1 METTRLL
8 VGAAMRAPPPSPA
21 PPTPQFRR
29 LRLPHP
35 RGGAHCLPFAGAARP
50 TLLTRC
56 SYSRKG
62 NSNSRAKPRHESSG
76 AVRLD
81 VEESSDQDHES
92 LLFQGTN
99 LANDQRKGDIREL
112 FSQAQRNILYLNKQR
127 LLAMEELKKLQD
139 ENELLLQEI
148 EVLEMEVQEQNDLRR
163 GFPTPTVFTKK
174 KLYSKMHISSFIC
187 LSLNAFHFL
196 TGALSGVP
204 LEAMQSS
211 RFCELLLRIDTMV
224 ISGMINMQ
232 EASDLREKVVNN
244 RSIIESTF
252 SDIHHKPN
260 TELLSE
266 LRLFLRKPIEKP
278 LHVVHICSELDP
290 IASCGSLSTYV
301 AGVSCAVQGK
311 GNLVEVILPKY
322 TSINTDGIHGFRKA
336 EAEYESYF
344 GGIWHKNRIWTGT
357 SSGVGLILI
366 EPTQLSYF
374 NRDMLRGYPDDFE
387 RFSYFSRASLD
398 YIVKSGKQPD
408 ILHIHNWETAIVAP
422 LFWDIFAHQGLENTR
437 ILLTCQD
444 LDSQDPNQT
453 HLVNILKGGIVY
465 SNKVVLMSSIHSRDV
480 LTRGLGHGLEAT
492 LTAHKEKI
500 LVASHGLD
508 GELWDPSKDIY
519 LPRRYSANDIEGK
532 SVCREALKRRLGFHS
547 GSSIIVGCI
556 CDGYSDI
563 HNLKEAVHVAL
574 RRSAQV
580 IFMETLG
587 SVVNSTIRALK
598 EEFINLD
605 DSIAFI
611 EEYDKTLA
619 HLIYAGSDIILC
631 SSFED
636 PSLQIA
642 MKAIKYG
649 CAPVQINFPNDK
661 SSLRLYVSVT
671 RQFEGNDCRNRVMSK
686 YIISTYGALSLLQ
699 ALDSFKN
706 DPSLWDQRIK
716 DGMVKGL
723 AWDAECYDLHWEA
736 YSFIRKL

>member
-1 METTRLL
+1 METTRLV
-8 VGAAMRAPPPSPA
+8 VGAAMRAPSPP

-29 LRLPHP
+29 RRFPH
-35 RGGAHCLPFAGAARP
+35 RFGGAHCLIPARAARP

-56 SYSRKG
+56 SYSSKGGG
-62 NSNSRAKPRHESSG
+62 NSRGKPHRESSST
-76 AVRLD
+76 VRLD
-81 VEESSDQDHES
+81 VEENSDQ
-92 LLFQGTN
+92 GTH
-99 LANDQRKGDIREL
+99 LANEQSKVNIREL
-112 FSQAQRNILYLNKQR
+112 FSQAQRNILHLNKLR

-139 ENELLLQEI
+139 ENNFLLQEI
-148 EVLEMEVQEQNDLRR
+148 EALEMEVQ
-163 GFPTPTVFTKK
+163 
-174 KLYSKMHISSFIC
+174 
-187 LSLNAFHFL
+187 
-196 TGALSGVP
+196 GVP
-204 LEAMQSS
+204 LEALQSS
-211 RFCELLLRIDTMV
+211 TFCELLLRIDTMV
-224 ISGMINMQ
+224 ISGMISMQ
-232 EASDLREKVVNN
+232 EASDVREKVVNN
-244 RSIIESTF
+244 RSVIQSTF
-252 SDIHHKPN
+252 SEIRHKEN

-301 AGVSCAVQGK
+301 AGVCCALQGK

-322 TSINTDGIHGFRKA
+322 TSLNMDGIHGLRKA
-336 EAEYESYF
+336 DTEYESYF
-344 GGIWHKNRIWTGT
+344 GGIWHKNRIWTGM

-366 EPTQLSYF
+366 EPIELSYF
-374 NRDMLRGYPDDFE
+374 SRDMIRGYPDDFE

-422 LFWDIFAHQGLENTR
+422 LFWDIFSQQGLENTR

-444 LDSQDPNQT
+444 LNYQCLEEPNKLEMCGLDPRKLHRDDRLQDPNKT

-465 SNKVVLMSSIHSRDV
+465 SNKVILMSSIHSRDV
-480 LTRGLGHGLEAT
+480 LIRGSRHQLEAT

-500 LVASHGLD
+500 LVASYGLE
-508 GELWDPSKDIY
+508 GEIWDPSKDIY
-519 LPRRYSANDIEGK
+519 LPRQYSTNDIEGK
-532 SVCREALKRRLGFHS
+532 SICREALKRRLGFRS
-547 GSSIIVGCI
+547 GSSSIVGCI

-580 IFMETLG
+580 IFMEKLG
-587 SVVNSTIRALK
+587 SVENSTVRALK

-605 DSIAFI
+605 DNIAFVA
-611 EEYDKTLA
+611 EYDETLA

-631 SSFED
+631 PSFED

-642 MKAIKYG
+642 MKAVKYG
-649 CAPVQINFPNDK
+649 CAPVQINFPNAE
-661 SSLRLYVSVT
+661 SS
-671 RQFEGNDCRNRVMSK
+671 RQSEGHDCRNRVMSK
-686 YIISTYGALSLLQ
+686 YIISTYGELSLLQ

-706 DPSLWDQRIK
+706 DPSRWDQQIK

-736 YSFIRKL
+736 YSSIRKL

>member
-1 METTRLL
+1 METTRL
-8 VGAAMRAPPPSPA
+8 VIGAAMPA
-21 PPTPQFRR
+21 PSISQLRR
-29 LRLPHP
+29 RHFPHR
-35 RGGAHCLPFAGAARP
+35 RGGAHCLLSARAARP
-50 TLLTRC
+50 TFLTRC
-56 SYSRKG
+56 SYSSKGDG
-62 NSNSRAKPRHESSG
+62 NSRESSST
-76 AVRLD
+76 VRLD
-81 VEESSDQDHES
+81 VEDSSDQ
-92 LLFQGTN
+92 GTS
-99 LANDQRKGDIREL
+99 LANEQRKGDIYEL

-127 LLAMEELKKLQD
+127 LLTMEELKKLQD
-139 ENELLLQEI
+139 ENTFLLQEI
-148 EVLEMEVQEQNDLRR
+148 EALEAEVQ
-163 GFPTPTVFTKK
+163 GVFPF
-174 KLYSKMHISSFIC
+174 F
-187 LSLNAFHFL
+187 SL
-196 TGALSGVP
+196 
-204 LEAMQSS
+204 
-211 RFCELLLRIDTMV
+211 ELF
-224 ISGMINMQ
+224 G
-232 EASDLREKVVNN
+232 
-244 RSIIESTF
+244 
-252 SDIHHKPN
+252 
-260 TELLSE
+260 
-266 LRLFLRKPIEKP
+266 KP

-290 IASCGSLSTYV
+290 IASCGSMSTYV

-322 TSINTDGIHGFRKA
+322 TSLNMDGIHGLRKA
-336 EAEYESYF
+336 DTEYESYF
-344 GGIWHKNRIWTGT
+344 GGIWHKNRIWTGM
-357 SSGVGLILI
+357 SNGVGVILI
-366 EPTQLSYF
+366 EPIQLSYF
-374 NRDMLRGYPDDFE
+374 SRDMLCGYPDDFE

-398 YIVKSGKQPD
+398 YIVKSGKKPD

-422 LFWDIFAHQGLENTR
+422 LFWDIFAQQGLENTR

-444 LDSQDPNQT
+444 LNYQCLEDPNKLEMCGLDPRKLHRADRLQDPNKI

-480 LTRGLGHGLEAT
+480 IIQGSRQLEAT

-500 LVASHGLD
+500 LVASQGLD

-532 SVCREALKRRLGFHS
+532 SICREALKRRLGYRT

-580 IFMETLG
+580 IFMEKLG
-587 SVVNSTIRALK
+587 SLKKSTARALK

-605 DSIAFI
+605 DNIAFI
-611 EEYDKTLA
+611 EEYDETLA

-636 PSLQIA
+636 SSLQIA

-649 CAPVQINFPNDK
+649 CAPVQINFPNDE
-661 SSLRLYVSVT
+661 S
-671 RQFEGNDCRNRVMSK
+671 RQSQGRDCRNRVMSK
-686 YIISTYGALSLLQ
+686 YIISTYGELSLLQ

-706 DPSLWDQRIK
+706 DPSRWDQQVK

-736 YSFIRKL
+736 YSSIRKL

>member
-1 METTRLL
+1 METTRL
-8 VGAAMRAPPPSPA
+8 VIGAAVPA
-21 PPTPQFRR
+21 PSIPQFRR
-29 LRLPHP
+29 RHFPHR
-35 RGGAHCLPFAGAARP
+35 RGGAHCLLSARAARP
-50 TLLTRC
+50 TFLTRC
-56 SYSRKG
+56 SYSSKGDG
-62 NSNSRAKPRHESSG
+62 NSRGKPRRESSST
-76 AVRLD
+76 VRLD
-81 VEESSDQDHES
+81 VEENSDR
-92 LLFQGTN
+92 GTN
-99 LANDQRKGDIREL
+99 LASEQRKCDIQEL

-139 ENELLLQEI
+139 ENSFLLQEI
-148 EVLEMEVQEQNDLRR
+148 EALEAEAQ
-163 GFPTPTVFTKK
+163 
-174 KLYSKMHISSFIC
+174 
-187 LSLNAFHFL
+187 
-196 TGALSGVP
+196 GVP
-204 LEAMQSS
+204 LEAVQQST
-211 RFCELLLRIDTMV
+211 FCELLLRIDTMV
-224 ISGMINMQ
+224 ISGMISMQ

-244 RSIIESTF
+244 RSVIQGTF
-252 SDIHHKPN
+252 SEIHHKAN

-278 LHVVHICSELDP
+278 LHVVHICTELDP
-290 IASCGSLSTYV
+290 IASCGSMSTYV

-322 TSINTDGIHGFRKA
+322 TSLNMDGIHGLRKA
-336 EAEYESYF
+336 DTEYESYF
-344 GGIWHKNRIWTGT
+344 GGIWHKNRIWTGM
-357 SSGVGLILI
+357 SSGVGVILI
-366 EPTQLSYF
+366 EPIQLSYF
-374 NRDMLRGYPDDFE
+374 SRDMLRGYPDDFE

-422 LFWDIFAHQGLENTR
+422 LFWDIFAQQCLEDPNKLEMCGLDPR
-437 ILLTCQD
+437 KLHRADRL
-444 LDSQDPNQT
+444 QDPNKT

-465 SNKVVLMSSIHSRDV
+465 SNKVVLMSSVHSRDV
-480 LTRGLGHGLEAT
+480 LIQGSRQLEAT

-500 LVASHGLD
+500 LVASQGLD

-532 SVCREALKRRLGFHS
+532 SICREALKRRLGFRT

-574 RRSAQV
+574 HRSAQV
-580 IFMETLG
+580 IFMEKLG
-587 SVVNSTIRALK
+587 SLTARALK

-605 DSIAFI
+605 DNIAFV
-611 EEYDKTLA
+611 EEYDETLE

-649 CAPVQINFPNDK
+649 CAPVQINFPNDE
-661 SSLRLYVSVT
+661 S
-671 RQFEGNDCRNRVMSK
+671 RQSQSQGRDCRNRVMFK
-686 YIISTYGALSLLQ
+686 YIISTYGELSLLK

-706 DPSLWDQRIK
+706 DPSRWDQQVK

-736 YSFIRKL
+736 YSSMRKQ

>member
-1 METTRLL
+1 METTRL
-8 VGAAMRAPPPSPA
+8 VIGAAMPA
-21 PPTPQFRR
+21 PPIPQLRR
-29 LRLPHP
+29 RHFPHR
-35 RGGAHCLPFAGAARP
+35 RGGAHCLLSARAARP

-56 SYSRKG
+56 SYSSKGDG
-62 NSNSRAKPRHESSG
+62 NSRGKPRRESSST
-76 AVRLD
+76 VRLD
-81 VEESSDQDHES
+81 VEENSDR
-92 LLFQGTN
+92 GTN
-99 LANDQRKGDIREL
+99 LASEQRKCDIQEL

-139 ENELLLQEI
+139 ENSFLLQEI
-148 EVLEMEVQEQNDLRR
+148 EALEAEAQ
-163 GFPTPTVFTKK
+163 
-174 KLYSKMHISSFIC
+174 
-187 LSLNAFHFL
+187 
-196 TGALSGVP
+196 GVP
-204 LEAMQSS
+204 LEAVQQST
-211 RFCELLLRIDTMV
+211 FCELLLRIDTMV
-224 ISGMINMQ
+224 ISGMISMQ

-244 RSIIESTF
+244 RSVIQGTF
-252 SDIHHKPN
+252 SEIHHKAN

-278 LHVVHICSELDP
+278 LHVVHICTELDP
-290 IASCGSLSTYV
+290 IASCGSMSTYV

-322 TSINTDGIHGFRKA
+322 TSLNMDGIHGLRKA
-336 EAEYESYF
+336 DTEYESYF
-344 GGIWHKNRIWTGT
+344 GGIWHKNRIWTGM
-357 SSGVGLILI
+357 SSGVGVILI
-366 EPTQLSYF
+366 EPIQLSYF
-374 NRDMLRGYPDDFE
+374 SRDMLRGYPDDFE

-422 LFWDIFAHQGLENTR
+422 LFWDIFAQQCLEDPNKLEMCGLDPR
-437 ILLTCQD
+437 KLHRADRL
-444 LDSQDPNQT
+444 QDPNKT

-480 LTRGLGHGLEAT
+480 LIQGSRQLEAT

-500 LVASHGLD
+500 LVASQGLD

-532 SVCREALKRRLGFHS
+532 SICREALKRRLGFRT

-574 RRSAQV
+574 HRSAQV
-580 IFMETLG
+580 IFMEKLG
-587 SVVNSTIRALK
+587 SLTARALK

-605 DSIAFI
+605 DNIAFV
-611 EEYDKTLA
+611 EEYDETLE

-649 CAPVQINFPNDK
+649 CAPVQINFPNDE
-661 SSLRLYVSVT
+661 S
-671 RQFEGNDCRNRVMSK
+671 RQSQSQGRDCRNRVMFK
-686 YIISTYGALSLLQ
+686 YIISTYGELSLLK

-706 DPSLWDQRIK
+706 DPSHWDQQVK

-736 YSFIRKL
+736 YSSMRKQ

>member
-1 METTRLL
+1 METTRL
-8 VGAAMRAPPPSPA
+8 VIGAAMPA
-21 PPTPQFRR
+21 PSISQLRR
-29 LRLPHP
+29 RHFPHR
-35 RGGAHCLPFAGAARP
+35 RGGAHCLLSARAARP
-50 TLLTRC
+50 TFLTRC
-56 SYSRKG
+56 SYSSKGDG
-62 NSNSRAKPRHESSG
+62 NSRESSST
-76 AVRLD
+76 VRLD
-81 VEESSDQDHES
+81 VEDSSDQ
-92 LLFQGTN
+92 GTS
-99 LANDQRKGDIREL
+99 LANEQRKGDIYEL

-127 LLAMEELKKLQD
+127 LLTMEELKKLQD
-139 ENELLLQEI
+139 ENTFLLQEI
-148 EVLEMEVQEQNDLRR
+148 EALEAEVQ
-163 GFPTPTVFTKK
+163 
-174 KLYSKMHISSFIC
+174 
-187 LSLNAFHFL
+187 
-196 TGALSGVP
+196 GVP
-204 LEAMQSS
+204 LEAVQQST
-211 RFCELLLRIDTMV
+211 FCELLLRIDIMV
-224 ISGMINMQ
+224 ISGMISMQ
-232 EASDLREKVVNN
+232 EASDFREKVVNN
-244 RSIIESTF
+244 RSVIQGTF
-252 SDIHHKPN
+252 SEIHHKAN

-290 IASCGSLSTYV
+290 IASCGSMSTYV

-322 TSINTDGIHGFRKA
+322 TSLNMDGIHGLRKA
-336 EAEYESYF
+336 DTEYESYF
-344 GGIWHKNRIWTGT
+344 GGIWHKNRIWTGM
-357 SSGVGLILI
+357 SNGVGVILI
-366 EPTQLSYF
+366 EPIQLSYF
-374 NRDMLRGYPDDFE
+374 SRDMLCGYPDDFE

-398 YIVKSGKQPD
+398 YIVKSGKKPD

-422 LFWDIFAHQGLENTR
+422 LFWDIFAQQGLENTR

-444 LDSQDPNQT
+444 LNYQCLEDPNKLEMCGLDPRKLHRADRLQDPNKI

-480 LTRGLGHGLEAT
+480 IIQGSRQLEAT

-500 LVASHGLD
+500 LVASQGLD

-532 SVCREALKRRLGFHS
+532 SICREALKRRLGYRT

-580 IFMETLG
+580 IFMEKLG
-587 SVVNSTIRALK
+587 SLKKSTARALK

-605 DSIAFI
+605 DNIAFI
-611 EEYDKTLA
+611 EEYDETLA

-636 PSLQIA
+636 SSLQIA

-649 CAPVQINFPNDK
+649 CAPVQINFPNDE
-661 SSLRLYVSVT
+661 S
-671 RQFEGNDCRNRVMSK
+671 RQSQGRDCRNRVMSK
-686 YIISTYGALSLLQ
+686 YIISTYGELSLLQ

-706 DPSLWDQRIK
+706 DPSRWDQQVK

-736 YSFIRKL
+736 YSSIRKL

>member
-8 VGAAMRAPPPSPA
+8 VGAAMRAPPPP

-29 LRLPHP
+29 RRLTHP
-35 RGGAHCLPFAGAARP
+35 RGGAHCLPFARAARP

-56 SYSRKG
+56 SYCRKG
-62 NSNSRAKPRHESSG
+62 NSNSRGKPRRESSST
-76 AVRLD
+76 VRLE
-81 VEESSDQDHES
+81 VEESSDQ
-92 LLFQGTN
+92 GTN
-99 LANDQRKGDIREL
+99 STNDQRKGDIREL

-148 EVLEMEVQEQNDLRR
+148 EVLEMEVQ
-163 GFPTPTVFTKK
+163 G
-174 KLYSKMHISSFIC
+174 I
-187 LSLNAFHFL
+187 
-196 TGALSGVP
+196 P
-204 LEAMQSS
+204 LEAIQSS

-252 SDIHHKPN
+252 SDINHKAN

-266 LRLFLRKPIEKP
+266 LRLFLHKPIEKP

-301 AGVSCAVQGK
+301 AGVSSAVQGK

-322 TSINTDGIHGFRKA
+322 TSINTDGIHGLRKA

-344 GGIWHKNRIWTGT
+344 GGIWHKNRIWTGM

-366 EPTQLSYF
+366 EPIQLSYF

-444 LDSQDPNQT
+444 LDSQCLEEPNKLEMCGLDPRKLHRADRLQDPNET
-453 HLVNILKGGIVY
+453 HLVNVLKGGIIY
-465 SNKVVLMSSIHSRDV
+465 SNKVILMSSIHSRDV
-480 LTRGLGHGLEAT
+480 LTRGLRHGLETT
-492 LTAHKEKI
+492 LTVHKEKI

-532 SVCREALKRRLGFHS
+532 SICREALKRRLGFHS

-580 IFMETLG
+580 IFMEKLG
-587 SVVNSTIRALK
+587 SVANSTIRALK

-611 EEYDKTLA
+611 EEYDETLA
-619 HLIYAGSDIILC
+619 HLVYAGSDIILC

-649 CAPVQINFPNDK
+649 CAPMQINFPNDK
-661 SSLRLYVSVT
+661 S
-671 RQFEGNDCRNRVMSK
+671 RQSEGNDCRNRVMSN
-686 YIISTYGALSLLQ
+686 YIISTYGELSLLQ

-723 AWDAECYDLHWEA
+723 AWNAECYDLHWEA

>member
-1 METTRLL
+1 METTHLV
-8 VGAAMRAPPPSPA
+8 VGAAMRAPPPP

-29 LRLPHP
+29 RCFPHRL
-35 RGGAHCLPFAGAARP
+35 GGAHCLLSARDARH
-50 TLLTRC
+50 TRLIRC
-56 SYSRKG
+56 SYSSKGDG
-62 NSNSRAKPRHESSG
+62 NSRGKPRRESSST
-76 AVRLD
+76 VRLD
-81 VEESSDQDHES
+81 VEENSD
-92 LLFQGTN
+92 QGTN
-99 LANDQRKGDIREL
+99 LANEQRKGNIQEL
-112 FSQAQRNILYLNKQR
+112 FSQAQRNILYLNKLR
-127 LLAMEELKKLQD
+127 LLSMEELKKLQD
-139 ENELLLQEI
+139 ENNFLLQEI
-148 EVLEMEVQEQNDLRR
+148 EALEMEVQ
-163 GFPTPTVFTKK
+163 
-174 KLYSKMHISSFIC
+174 
-187 LSLNAFHFL
+187 
-196 TGALSGVP
+196 GVP
-204 LEAMQSS
+204 LEAVQSS
-211 RFCELLLRIDTMV
+211 TFCELLLRIDTMV
-224 ISGMINMQ
+224 ISGMISMQ

-244 RSIIESTF
+244 RSVIQSTF
-252 SDIHHKPN
+252 SEIRHKEN
-260 TELLSE
+260 TEVLSE

-301 AGVSCAVQGK
+301 AGVCCALQGK

-322 TSINTDGIHGFRKA
+322 TSLNTDGIHGLRKA
-336 EAEYESYF
+336 DTEYESYF
-344 GGIWHKNRIWTGT
+344 GGTWHKNRIWTGM

-366 EPTQLSYF
+366 EPIQLSYF
-374 NRDMLRGYPDDFE
+374 NRGMIRGYPDDFE

-422 LFWDIFAHQGLENTR
+422 LFWDIFAQQGLENTR

-444 LDSQDPNQT
+444 LNYQCLEEPNKLEMCGLDPHKLHRADRLQDPNKT

-480 LTRGLGHGLEAT
+480 LIRGSRQLEAT

-519 LPRRYSANDIEGK
+519 LPRWYSANDIEGK
-532 SVCREALKRRLGFHS
+532 SICREALKRRFRFHS
-547 GSSIIVGCI
+547 GSSSIVGCI

-580 IFMETLG
+580 IFMEKLG
-587 SVVNSTIRALK
+587 SVENSTVRALK
-598 EEFINLD
+598 EEIKFINLD
-605 DSIAFI
+605 DNIAFVA
-611 EEYDKTLA
+611 EYDEALA

-636 PSLQIA
+636 PSVQIA
-642 MKAIKYG
+642 MKAMKYG

-661 SSLRLYVSVT
+661 S
-671 RQFEGNDCRNRVMSK
+671 RQSEGHDCRNRVMSK
-686 YIISTYGALSLLQ
+686 YIISTYGELSLLQ

-706 DPSLWDQRIK
+706 DPSRWDQQIK

-723 AWDAECYDLHWEA
+723 SWDAECYDVHWEA
-736 YSFIRKL
+736 YSSIRKL

>member
-1 METTRLL
+1 METTRL
-8 VGAAMRAPPPSPA
+8 VIGAAMPA
-21 PPTPQFRR
+21 PSISQLRR
-29 LRLPHP
+29 RHFPHR
-35 RGGAHCLPFAGAARP
+35 RGGAHCLLSARAARP
-50 TLLTRC
+50 TFLTRC
-56 SYSRKG
+56 SYSSKGDG
-62 NSNSRAKPRHESSG
+62 NSRESSST
-76 AVRLD
+76 VRLD
-81 VEESSDQDHES
+81 VEDSSDQ
-92 LLFQGTN
+92 GTS
-99 LANDQRKGDIREL
+99 LANEQRKGDIYEL

-127 LLAMEELKKLQD
+127 LLTMEELKKLQD
-139 ENELLLQEI
+139 ENTFLLQEI
-148 EVLEMEVQEQNDLRR
+148 EALEAEVQ
-163 GFPTPTVFTKK
+163 
-174 KLYSKMHISSFIC
+174 
-187 LSLNAFHFL
+187 
-196 TGALSGVP
+196 GVP
-204 LEAMQSS
+204 LEAVQQST
-211 RFCELLLRIDTMV
+211 FCELLLRIDIMV
-224 ISGMINMQ
+224 ISGMISMQ
-232 EASDLREKVVNN
+232 EASDFREKLVNN
-244 RSIIESTF
+244 RSVIQGTF
-252 SDIHHKPN
+252 SEIHHKAN

-290 IASCGSLSTYV
+290 IASCGSMSTYV
-301 AGVSCAVQGK
+301 AGVSCVVQGK

-322 TSINTDGIHGFRKA
+322 TSLNMDGIHGLRKA
-336 EAEYESYF
+336 DTEYESYF
-344 GGIWHKNRIWTGT
+344 GGIWHKNRIWTGM
-357 SSGVGLILI
+357 SNGVGVILI
-366 EPTQLSYF
+366 EPIQLSYF
-374 NRDMLRGYPDDFE
+374 SRDMLCGYPDDFE

-398 YIVKSGKQPD
+398 YIVKSGKKPD

-422 LFWDIFAHQGLENTR
+422 LFWDIFAQQCLEDPNKLEMCGLDPR
-437 ILLTCQD
+437 KLHRADRL
-444 LDSQDPNQT
+444 QDPNKI

-480 LTRGLGHGLEAT
+480 IIQGSRQLEAT

-500 LVASHGLD
+500 LVASQGLD

-519 LPRRYSANDIEGK
+519 LPQRYSANDIEGK
-532 SVCREALKRRLGFHS
+532 SICREALKRRLGFRT

-580 IFMETLG
+580 IFMEKLG
-587 SVVNSTIRALK
+587 SLKKSTARALK

-605 DSIAFI
+605 DNIAFI
-611 EEYDKTLA
+611 EEYDETLA

-649 CAPVQINFPNDK
+649 CAPVQINFPNDE
-661 SSLRLYVSVT
+661 S
-671 RQFEGNDCRNRVMSK
+671 RQSQGRDCRNRVMSK
-686 YIISTYGALSLLQ
+686 YIISTYGELSLLQ

-706 DPSLWDQRIK
+706 DPSRWDQQVK

-736 YSFIRKL
+736 YSSIRKL

>member
-1 METTRLL
+1 METTRLV
-8 VGAAMRAPPPSPA
+8 VGAAMRAPPPPPPA
-21 PPTPQFRR
+21 PQFRR
-29 LRLPHP
+29 RRRLPHP
-35 RGGAHCLPFAGAARP
+35 RGGAHCPLFARAARP

-62 NSNSRAKPRHESSG
+62 NGNPRGTPRRESSST
-76 AVRLD
+76 VRLD
-81 VEESSDQDHES
+81 VEESSDQ
-92 LLFQGTN
+92 GTD
-99 LANDQRKGDIREL
+99 LASEQRKGDIMEL
-112 FSQAQRNILYLNKQR
+112 FSQAQRNILSLNKQR

-139 ENELLLQEI
+139 ENKSLLQEI
-148 EVLEMEVQEQNDLRR
+148 EVLETEVQ
-163 GFPTPTVFTKK
+163 
-174 KLYSKMHISSFIC
+174 
-187 LSLNAFHFL
+187 
-196 TGALSGVP
+196 GVP
-204 LEAMQSS
+204 LEAVQSS
-211 RFCELLLRIDTMV
+211 TFCELLLRIDTMV
-224 ISGMINMQ
+224 VSGMISMQ

-244 RSIIESTF
+244 RSIIQSTF
-252 SDIHHKPN
+252 SEIHHKAN

-266 LRLFLRKPIEKP
+266 LRLFLRKPIEKS

-290 IASCGSLSTYV
+290 ISSCGSLSTYV

-322 TSINTDGIHGFRKA
+322 TSINMDGIHGLRKA

-366 EPTQLSYF
+366 EPVQLSYF

-444 LDSQDPNQT
+444 LNSQCLEEPNKVEMCGLDPRKLHRADRLQDPNKT

-480 LTRGLGHGLEAT
+480 LIQGSRHGLEAT

-508 GELWDPSKDIY
+508 GELWYPSKDIY

-532 SVCREALKRRLGFHS
+532 SICREALKRRLGFSS

-574 RRSAQV
+574 RKNAQV
-580 IFMETLG
+580 IFMEKLG
-587 SVVNSTIRALK
+587 SVVNSTVRALK

-605 DSIAFI
+605 DDIAFV
-611 EEYDKTLA
+611 EEYNETLA

-642 MKAIKYG
+642 VKAIKYG
-649 CAPVQINFPNDK
+649 CAPVQINFPNDG
-661 SSLRLYVSVT
+661 S
-671 RQFEGNDCRNRVMSK
+671 RQSEGRDCRNRVMSK
-686 YIISTYGALSLLQ
+686 YIISTYGEFSLLQ
-699 ALDSFKN
+699 ALDSFN
-706 DPSLWDQRIK
+706 DPSSWDQQIK
-716 DGMVKGL
+716 DGMAKGL

-736 YSFIRKL
+736 YSSLRKL

>member
-8 VGAAMRAPPPSPA
+8 VGAAMRAPPPP

-29 LRLPHP
+29 RRLTHP
-35 RGGAHCLPFAGAARP
+35 RGGAHCLPFARAART

-62 NSNSRAKPRHESSG
+62 NSNSRGKPRRESSST
-76 AVRLD
+76 VRLE
-81 VEESSDQDHES
+81 VEESSDQGKNS
-92 LLFQGTN
+92 T
-99 LANDQRKGDIREL
+99 NDQRKGDIREL

-148 EVLEMEVQEQNDLRR
+148 EVLEMEVQ
-163 GFPTPTVFTKK
+163 G
-174 KLYSKMHISSFIC
+174 I
-187 LSLNAFHFL
+187 
-196 TGALSGVP
+196 P
-204 LEAMQSS
+204 LEAIQSS

-252 SDIHHKPN
+252 SDINHKAN

-266 LRLFLRKPIEKP
+266 LRLFLHKPIEKP

-301 AGVSCAVQGK
+301 AGVSSAVQGK

-322 TSINTDGIHGFRKA
+322 TSINTDGIHGLRKA

-344 GGIWHKNRIWTGT
+344 GGIWHKNRIWTGM

-366 EPTQLSYF
+366 EPIQLSYF

-444 LDSQDPNQT
+444 LDSQCLEEPNKLEMCGLDPRKLHRADRLQDPNET
-453 HLVNILKGGIVY
+453 HLVNVLKGGIVY
-465 SNKVVLMSSIHSRDV
+465 SNKVILMSSIHSRDV
-480 LTRGLGHGLEAT
+480 LTRGLRHGLETT
-492 LTAHKEKI
+492 LTVHKEKI

-532 SVCREALKRRLGFHS
+532 SICREALKRRLGFHS

-580 IFMETLG
+580 IFMEKLG
-587 SVVNSTIRALK
+587 SVANSTIRALK

-611 EEYDKTLA
+611 EEYDETLA
-619 HLIYAGSDIILC
+619 HLVYAGSDIILC

-649 CAPVQINFPNDK
+649 CAPMQINFPNDK
-661 SSLRLYVSVT
+661 S
-671 RQFEGNDCRNRVMSK
+671 RQSEGNDCRNRVMSK
-686 YIISTYGALSLLQ
+686 YIISTYGELSLLQ

-723 AWDAECYDLHWEA
+723 AWNAECYDLHWEA
-736 YSFIRKL
+736 YSFVRKL

>member
-1 METTRLL
+1 METTRL
-8 VGAAMRAPPPSPA
+8 VIGAAMPA
-21 PPTPQFRR
+21 PSISQLRR
-29 LRLPHP
+29 RHFPHR
-35 RGGAHCLPFAGAARP
+35 RGGAHCLLSARAARP
-50 TLLTRC
+50 TFLTRC
-56 SYSRKG
+56 SYSSKGDG
-62 NSNSRAKPRHESSG
+62 NSRESSST
-76 AVRLD
+76 VRLD
-81 VEESSDQDHES
+81 VEDSSDQ
-92 LLFQGTN
+92 GTS
-99 LANDQRKGDIREL
+99 LANEQRKGDIYEL

-127 LLAMEELKKLQD
+127 LLTMEELKKLQD
-139 ENELLLQEI
+139 ENTFLLQEI
-148 EVLEMEVQEQNDLRR
+148 EALEAEVQ
-163 GFPTPTVFTKK
+163 
-174 KLYSKMHISSFIC
+174 
-187 LSLNAFHFL
+187 
-196 TGALSGVP
+196 GVP
-204 LEAMQSS
+204 LEAVQQST
-211 RFCELLLRIDTMV
+211 FCELLLRIDIMV
-224 ISGMINMQ
+224 ISGMISMQ
-232 EASDLREKVVNN
+232 EASDFREKVVNN
-244 RSIIESTF
+244 RSVIQGTF
-252 SDIHHKPN
+252 SEIHHKAN

-290 IASCGSLSTYV
+290 IASCGSMSTYV

-322 TSINTDGIHGFRKA
+322 TSLNMDGIHGLRKA
-336 EAEYESYF
+336 DTEYESYF
-344 GGIWHKNRIWTGT
+344 GGIWHKNRIWTGM
-357 SSGVGLILI
+357 SNGVGVILI
-366 EPTQLSYF
+366 EPIQLSYF
-374 NRDMLRGYPDDFE
+374 SRDMLCGYPDDFE

-398 YIVKSGKQPD
+398 YIVKSGKKPD

-422 LFWDIFAHQGLENTR
+422 LFWDIFAQQGLENTR

-444 LDSQDPNQT
+444 LNYQCLEDPNKLEMCGLDPRKLHRADRLQDPNKI

-480 LTRGLGHGLEAT
+480 IIQGSRQLEAT

-500 LVASHGLD
+500 LVASQGLD

-532 SVCREALKRRLGFHS
+532 SICREALKRRLGYRT

-580 IFMETLG
+580 IFMEKLG
-587 SVVNSTIRALK
+587 SLKKSTARALK

-605 DSIAFI
+605 DNIAFI
-611 EEYDKTLA
+611 EEYDETLA

-636 PSLQIA
+636 SSLQIA

-649 CAPVQINFPNDK
+649 CAPVQINFPNDE
-661 SSLRLYVSVT
+661 S
-671 RQFEGNDCRNRVMSK
+671 RQSQGRDCRNRVMSK
-686 YIISTYGALSLLQ
+686 YIISTYGELSLLQ
-699 ALDSFKN
+699 ALDSF
-706 DPSLWDQRIK
+706 QVK

-736 YSFIRKL
+736 YSSIRKL